1 MTWLCDLRGL
11 EMPREY
17 QTFYR
22 HEEWIPWLSYEELR
36 VWEDD
41 ECERSQV
48 QERICTELGD
58 DELHT
63 V

>member
-1 MTWLCDLRGL
+1 
-11 EMPREY
+11 MPREY

-36 VWEDD
+36 IWEDD
-41 ECERSQV
+41 EFERSQV